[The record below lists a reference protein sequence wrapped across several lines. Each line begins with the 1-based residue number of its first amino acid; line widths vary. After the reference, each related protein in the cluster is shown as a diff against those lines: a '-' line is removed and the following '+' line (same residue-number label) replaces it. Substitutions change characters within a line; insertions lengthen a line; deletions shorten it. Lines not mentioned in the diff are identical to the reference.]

1 MSSAF
6 RFLLQAREKLYKSGI
21 LSTFR
26 LNHPVISVGNL
37 TLGGTGKT
45 PLVIALAE
53 QLRNRG
59 FRPVIL
65 SRGYGRQSREIVIAE
80 SDWELAGDE
89 PCLMTKRLGNVPVV
103 VGAGRYEAGLFAE
116 RRQLGDIF
124 ILDDGFQHRRLF
136 RDVDIVTVDPKEW
149 QAGEALVPGGRRPG
163 PEKPVGRAQEGTTH

>member
-65 SRGYGRQSREIVIAE
+65 SRGVPRQI
-80 SDWELAGDE
+80 DE
-89 PCLMTKRLGNVPVV
+89 V
-103 VGAGRYEAGLFAE
+103 
-116 RRQLGDIF
+116 
-124 ILDDGFQHRRLF
+124 
-136 RDVDIVTVDPKEW
+136 
-149 QAGEALVPGGRRPG
+149 EALMQRRP
-163 PEKPVGRAQEGTTH
+163 VS